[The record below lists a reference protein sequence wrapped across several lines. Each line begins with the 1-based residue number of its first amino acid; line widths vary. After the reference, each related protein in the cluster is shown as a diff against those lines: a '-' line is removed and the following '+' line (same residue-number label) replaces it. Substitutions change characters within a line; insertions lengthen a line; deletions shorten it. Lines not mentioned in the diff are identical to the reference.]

1 MPYAHFV
8 CMAKILKKLKIRNNE
23 RVKEKGME
31 IFFYVLIFI
40 IGSLFGSFYTLAVY
54 RIPKRQDILFKHSY
68 CPNCNHKLGLLDL
81 FPIFSYIFLG
91 GKCRYCK
98 EKIRPRYL
106 ILEILS
112 GLLFVSIAYLMGLN
126 VEKFNI
132 VKIIEFGFLILYLTF
147 IILIAGIDKENR
159 NIDKFVNIYGIVI
172 SIMYMLYLCI
182 VEQASIYRYGIYLV
196 FYIIILALDT
206 ITLRKYAKST
216 YLNGILLM
224 IITMAIFTGE
234 YVTASSII
242 YTLLVIAIYL
252 LLYKLKN
259 RRKRNVKTDKQV
271 SNQMSIGFYLGSTN
285 VITLMFVLYYLT
297 I

>member
-126 VEKFNI
+126 VERFEI
-132 VKIIEFGFLILYLTF
+132 IKIIEFSFMVLYLTF